1 MKGFGLSLVMRN
13 VITWICIT
21 CTSFLSACATTQPMS
36 QPVSPNGDHFSKLQ
50 QIQQFKLKG
59 RIGIQMPGRG
69 YTGSFTWQHQAHDTD
84 EISFFS
90 PVGSQVANISQT
102 PKLATLTDN
111 KGNTYQAVDA
121 AALIDE
127 HLGWQIPVNDLND
140 WLLARAKADDKT
152 NLTLDPQG
160 RLTSLQKDGWSIRY
174 ANYRTWSNID
184 LPEKITLNKPDFS
197 LKLIIKDW
205 QVKP

>member
-1 MKGFGLSLVMRN
+1 MKGLDLSLMVRK
-13 VITWICIT
+13 VITWICII
-21 CTSFLSACATTQPMS
+21 SMSLLSACATTQPMRT
-36 QPVSPNGDHFSKLQ
+36 PASPNSDHFSKLQ

-69 YTGSFTWQHQAHDTD
+69 YTGSFTWQHQAHKTD

-90 PVGSQVANISQT
+90 PVGSQVANIAQT
-102 PKLATLTDN
+102 PKRATLTDN

-121 AALIDE
+121 TALIDE

-152 NLTLDPQG
+152 NLTLDLQG
-160 RLTSLQKDGWSIRY
+160 RLTSMQKDGWSIRY
-174 ANYRTWSNID
+174 TNYRTWRNID
-184 LPEKITLNKPDFS
+184 LPGKITLNKPDFS